1 MIRRLT
7 LIRSA
12 RDVRSFP
19 RREPDEDLPPRIS
32 FGNIPRVGDLLM
44 KIYVGNLSFNTTEA
58 ELNEL
63 FSQHG
68 EVTEVSVI
76 TDRETGR
83 SRGFGFVE
91 MKDDNAARNAI
102 SALEGTDLGGRRLT
116 VNEARP
122 RPAGGGGGG
131 GNRGGGGG
139 GRRDRW

>member
-1 MIRRLT
+1 
-7 LIRSA
+7 
-12 RDVRSFP
+12 
-19 RREPDEDLPPRIS
+19 
-32 FGNIPRVGDLLM
+32 M
-44 KIYVGNLSFNTTEA
+44 KIYVGNLSFDTTEN

-68 EVTEVSVI
+68 EVAEVSVI

-91 MKDDNAARNAI
+91 MKNDNAAREAI
-102 SALEGTDLGGRRLT
+102 AALEGTDLGGRRIT

-131 GNRGGGGG
+131 GGRGGSRGGGGGGG
-139 GRRDRW
+139 GRRERW